1 MLQRVGWPY
10 EVGSPS
16 VADHTS
22 THCSPATTRKYEL
35 ANFRNVSNRKSGGNV
50 IHGSYLRVVI
60 AFAANSKGAFA
71 CPSRGSGIDA
81 AGELRMRTV
90 RRTAEAAPVVEA
102 EAGASSNADSAV
114 ASSTCTSRSGTLS
127 SRRWG
132 ILLCCADDLSLVN
145 HGPDFWSPE
154 LLS

>member
-35 ANFRNVSNRKSGGNV
+35 ASFRNVSNRKSGGNV

-102 EAGASSNADSAV
+102 EAGASSNADSD
-114 ASSTCTSRSGTLS
+114 TLTSRSGTLS
-127 SRRWG
+127 SRRRG
-132 ILLCCADDLSLVN
+132 ILPGGQAEGLD
-145 HGPDFWSPE
+145 PE
-154 LLS
+154 AIY